1 MMLDVDVV
9 NRKVIDNF
17 HMSLVLQFDDFR
29 PASLGVM
36 NFTNSLTGL
45 ACVLGSA
52 AMFYLFD

>member
-1 MMLDVDVV
+1 MMLSVDVV
-9 NRKVIDNF
+9 NRKVVDNF
-17 HMSLVLQFDDFR
+17 HILLVLEFHDFR

-45 ACVLGSA
+45 ACVLGNA